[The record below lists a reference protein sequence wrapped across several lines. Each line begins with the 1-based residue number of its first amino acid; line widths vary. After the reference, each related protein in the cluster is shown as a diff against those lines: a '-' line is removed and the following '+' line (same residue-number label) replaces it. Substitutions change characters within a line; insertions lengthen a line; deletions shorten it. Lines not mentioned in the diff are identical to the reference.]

1 MNDRNIL
8 VTGGLGILGAA
19 LVKKLS
25 KKKLYN
31 IFILDRSKN
40 INKINVL
47 NLNKINRV
55 KIIKGNFNDYKTVF
69 RIIKNKNIGVIF
81 HLGAITQVIDAYKS
95 PMETFN
101 SNIIGTINILESIR
115 NLKRNISLIFSS
127 SDKAYGSLVGDAYI
141 ENHQLK
147 GNYPYDVSKSASDL
161 IVQSYVKTY
170 NLKAGIIRSG
180 NIYGPGDLNIDRLV
194 PHVII
199 SSLQNKRSILRS
211 NGKLIRD
218 YIYVDDVAEA
228 YFMLMKKMIRTKEKL
243 RIYNVGSKENL
254 TVINFVKLITKMIN
268 GKNITPIIKNNSKI
282 EIYRQ
287 KLNYMKIKKDLNWLP
302 KSRLKESLNKTINW
316 YRENI
321 NYFNGKLG

>member
-1 MNDRNIL
+1 MNNRNIL

-180 NIYGPGDLNIDRLV
+180 NIYGPGDLNMDRLV

-228 YFMLMKKMIRTKEKL
+228 YFMLMKKMTRTKEKL

>member
-1 MNDRNIL
+1 MSDRNIL

-147 GNYPYDVSKSASDL
+147 GNYPYDVSKSTSDL

-180 NIYGPGDLNIDRLV
+180 NIYGPGDLNMDRLV

-199 SSLQNKRSILRS
+199 SSLQNRRSILRS

-218 YIYVDDVAEA
+218 YIYVEDVAEA
-228 YFMLMKKMIRTKEKL
+228 YFMLMKKMTRTKEKL

-268 GKNITPIIKNNSKI
+268 GKNIDPIIKNNSKI

-287 KLNYMKIKKDLNWLP
+287 KLNYKKIKKDLNWLP

>member
-1 MNDRNIL
+1 MSDRNIL

-147 GNYPYDVSKSASDL
+147 GNYPYDVSKSTSDL

-180 NIYGPGDLNIDRLV
+180 NIYGPGDLNMDRLV

-218 YIYVDDVAEA
+218 YIYVEDVAEA
-228 YFMLMKKMIRTKEKL
+228 YFMLMKKMTRTKEKL

-268 GKNITPIIKNNSKI
+268 GKNIAPIIKNNSKI

-287 KLNYMKIKKDLNWLP
+287 KLNYKKIKKDLNWLP

>member
-1 MNDRNIL
+1 
-8 VTGGLGILGAA
+8 
-19 LVKKLS
+19 
-25 KKKLYN
+25 
-31 IFILDRSKN
+31 
-40 INKINVL
+40 
-47 NLNKINRV
+47 
-55 KIIKGNFNDYKTVF
+55 
-69 RIIKNKNIGVIF
+69 
-81 HLGAITQVIDAYKS
+81 
-95 PMETFN
+95 METFN

-147 GNYPYDVSKSASDL
+147 GNYPYDVSKSTSDL

-180 NIYGPGDLNIDRLV
+180 NIYGPGDLNMDRLV

-268 GKNITPIIKNNSKI
+268 GKNIAPIIKNNSKI

>member
-1 MNDRNIL
+1 MI
-8 VTGGLGILGAA
+8 
-19 LVKKLS
+19 
-25 KKKLYN
+25 
-31 IFILDRSKN
+31 
-40 INKINVL
+40 IN
-47 NLNKINRV
+47 
-55 KIIKGNFNDYKTVF
+55 
-69 RIIKNKNIGVIF
+69 
-81 HLGAITQVIDAYKS
+81 
-95 PMETFN
+95 
-101 SNIIGTINILESIR
+101 GTINILESIR

-147 GNYPYDVSKSASDL
+147 GNYPYDVSKSTSDL

-180 NIYGPGDLNIDRLV
+180 NIYGPGDLNMDRLV

-218 YIYVDDVAEA
+218 YIYVEDVAEA

-243 RIYNVGSKENL
+243 RIYNVGSKENF
-254 TVINFVKLITKMIN
+254 TVIEFVKLMTKKIN
-268 GKNITPIIKNNSKI
+268 GQEIFPIIKNNSKI

-287 KLNYMKIKKDLNWLP
+287 KLNYQKIKNDLNWYP
-302 KSRLKESLNKTINW
+302 KSRFNESLIKTIRW
-316 YRENI
+316 YKDNLS
-321 NYFNGKLG
+321 FFDSKFL

>member
-1 MNDRNIL
+1 MSNKNIL

-25 KKKLYN
+25 NKKLYN

-40 INKINVL
+40 INKIKVL
-47 NLNKINRV
+47 ELNKFKKI

-69 RIIKNKNIGVIF
+69 KVIKNKNIGVIF

-115 NLKRNISLIFSS
+115 NLKRNITFIFSS
-127 SDKAYGSLVGDAYI
+127 SDKAYGSLLDEAYK

-170 NLKAGIIRSG
+170 NVKAGIIRSG
-180 NIYGPGDLNIDRLV
+180 NIYGPGDLNMDRLV

-199 SSLQNKRSILRS
+199 SSLQKKRSILRS

-218 YIYVDDVAEA
+218 YIYVEDVANA
-228 YFMLMKKMIRTKEKL
+228 YFLLMKKMIKSKEKL

-268 GKNITPIIKNNSKI
+268 GKHIVPIIKNNSKI

-287 KLNYMKIKKDLNWLP
+287 KLNYIKIKKDLNWSP
-302 KSRLKESLNKTINW
+302 KSKLKESLNKTISW
-316 YRENI
+316 YKN
-321 NYFNGKLG
+321 NLYFFNGKLD